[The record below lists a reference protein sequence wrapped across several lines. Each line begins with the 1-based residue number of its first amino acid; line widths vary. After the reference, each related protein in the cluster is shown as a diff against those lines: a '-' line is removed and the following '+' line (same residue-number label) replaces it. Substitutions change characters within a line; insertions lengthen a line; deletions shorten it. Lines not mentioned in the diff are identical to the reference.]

1 MARLEGKTAV
11 VTGAASGIG
20 RATVE
25 TFVHEGANVII
36 ADIQDDKG
44 AALAHALGDAALYQR
59 TDVNEEDEIKA
70 AVDLAVS
77 RFGRLDVMFN
87 NAGAPGVSG
96 SILEL
101 DADAFDSTVALLLRS
116 VALGIKHA
124 GRVMVEQGSGSIIS
138 TASVAGIRGGF
149 GPHIYAACKA
159 AVINLTRSVGQ
170 ELAEKSVRVNCIC
183 PGGIATAIFGAALEV
198 PSQLHDAAAE
208 AIKPMLA
215 QMQAVPRAGLAED
228 IANAALYLASDDA
241 SFVSGHALVVD
252 GGLTSGGIWSQQQDR
267 RQTMRAKLSQLQDT
281 EDDQSIVR

>member
-11 VTGAASGIG
+11 VTGGASGIG

-25 TFVHEGANVII
+25 TFVREGARVVI

-44 AALAHALGDAALYQR
+44 EALAHTLGVAALYQH
-59 TDVNEEDEIKA
+59 TDVTDEGQIKA
-70 AVDLAVS
+70 AVELAVA

-96 SILEL
+96 SILDLEADQF
-101 DADAFDSTVALLLRS
+101 DATAALLLRS
-116 VALGIKHA
+116 VALGIKHS
-124 GRVMVEQGSGSIIS
+124 GRVMAAQRSGSIIS
-138 TASVAGIRGGF
+138 TASVAGLRGGF

-170 ELAEKSVRVNCIC
+170 ELAEANVRVNCIC

-208 AIKPMLA
+208 AIKPVLA
-215 QMQAVPRAGLAED
+215 QMQAVPRAGLSED
-228 IANAALYLASDDA
+228 IANAALFLASDEA
-241 SFVSGHALVVD
+241 SFVNGHALVVD
-252 GGLTSGGIWSQQQDR
+252 GGLTSGAIWSQQEGRHSALRGALAEVQE
-267 RQTMRAKLSQLQDT
+267 AK
-281 EDDQSIVR
+281 DDQSIVR